1 MPLTLILFESTVL
14 AESQRSGR
22 LHGFDRSQQLGKKVS
37 KMKAASFVLSLG
49 LCVEIFLAGCNKAP
63 AGAVNGTDA
72 SAGRSAVRA
81 GRSDGKDAQSALL
94 SKEEVGA
101 VLGQPVTTIEGKGTH
116 LTYKT
121 DTMLLETTIELDQK
135 RDVADAVQAMQGA
148 RTATG
153 FLGGAPEAV
162 PGLGDDA
169 LFGAMSTLYLRKG
182 SDFILIQP
190 PNLQQ
195 MAGMK
200 AYEKVRDAKLGSD
213 EQVKAMEDLK
223 AVQKSDPMAAGLQGG
238 DATQGALATIKA
250 SSKKQG
256 TEYEAQA
263 RAMAVALAT
272 KLLEK
277 L

>member
-1 MPLTLILFESTVL
+1 
-14 AESQRSGR
+14 
-22 LHGFDRSQQLGKKVS
+22 
-37 KMKAASFVLSLG
+37 MKAASLVSSVG
-49 LCVEIFLAGCNKAP
+49 LCAALSLAGCNKAP
-63 AGAVNGTDA
+63 SAEAGARDA
-72 SAGRSAVRA
+72 SAGRAAVRA
-81 GRSDGKDAQSALL
+81 DRPGGKGADPLL
-94 SKEEVGA
+94 SKEEVAA
-101 VLGQPVTTIEGKGTH
+101 VLGQPVTNVEGKGMH

-121 DTMLLETTIELDQK
+121 DTMLLETTIEVDRK
-135 RDVADAVQAMQGA
+135 RDVAGAVQAMQGA

-162 PGLGDDA
+162 PGLGDEA

-223 AVQKSDPMAAGLQGG
+223 QVQKTDPTGAGLQGG
-238 DATQGALATIKA
+238 DAVQGALATIKA
-250 SSKKQG
+250 SSQKQG
-256 TEYEAQA
+256 TEYETQA